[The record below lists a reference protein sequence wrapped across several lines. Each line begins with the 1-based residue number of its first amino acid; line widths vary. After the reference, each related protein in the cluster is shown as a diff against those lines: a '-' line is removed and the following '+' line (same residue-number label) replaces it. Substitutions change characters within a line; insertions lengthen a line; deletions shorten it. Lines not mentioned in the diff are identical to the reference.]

1 MEVDINYLIKQ
12 LINGLAV
19 GSIYALIAVGYNM
32 VYGILELV
40 NFAHG
45 DVYMF
50 GTFIAMSLILAGVP
64 IPLAILI
71 ACLAGG
77 LLGMLVERI
86 AYRPVRNAPRVVP
99 MISAV
104 AAAFV
109 LRNLAQLIWGTQTKP
124 FPALIPEQTIR
135 LGDIEINT
143 LQVIIMAIALTLTAI
158 FSLIVKK
165 TKLGKATRSV
175 AQDIPASRLMG
186 IEVNRIIRFVYF
198 AGGFFGVSGGI
209 LFAMYYAIWIG
220 MGFLGTM
227 NAWIACIIG
236 GIGSLQGAFV
246 GGILLG
252 LFQVFISGYV
262 SSAYRDAFTYGLVMV
277 ILLVRPKGIFGRQIA
292 EKV

>member
-1 MEVDINYLIKQ
+1 MEVDYFVKQ

-50 GTFIAMSLILAGVP
+50 GTFIALTLIVAHVP
-64 IPLAILI
+64 VPLALLA
-71 ACLAGG
+71 ACVAGG
-77 LLGMLVERI
+77 LLGVLVERV
-86 AYRPVRNAPRVVP
+86 AYRPVRSAPRVVP

-109 LRNLAQLIWGTQTKP
+109 IRNAAQLIFGTQTRP
-124 FPALIPEQTIR
+124 FPTLIPERTIR
-135 LGDIEINT
+135 VGSFEFNS
-143 LQVIIMAIALTLTAI
+143 LQLLIMVIGLLLTFT
-158 FSLIVKK
+158 FVLIVRK

-175 AQDIPASRLMG
+175 AQDIPASKLMG
-186 IEVNRIIRFVYF
+186 IDVNRIIQYVYF
-198 AGGFFGVSGGI
+198 AGGFFGVAGGI
-209 LFAMYYAIWIG
+209 LFSMYYAIWIG

-227 NAWIACIIG
+227 SAWIACIIG
-236 GIGSLQGAFV
+236 GIGSLEGAFA
-246 GGILLG
+246 GGMLLG
-252 LFQVFISGYV
+252 LFQVMISGYV
-262 SSAYRDAFTYGLVMV
+262 SSAYRDAFTYGLVML
-277 ILLVRPKGIFGRQIA
+277 ILLVRPRGIFGRQVA

>member
-1 MEVDINYLIKQ
+1 MDPEVSYLIKQ
-12 LINGLAV
+12 VINGLAV

-50 GTFIAMSLILAGVP
+50 GTFVALSLLLWNVP
-64 IPLAILI
+64 APIAILI
-71 ACLAGG
+71 ACIVGG
-77 LLGMLVERI
+77 VLGMLVERI
-86 AYRPVRNAPRVVP
+86 AYKPVRNAPRVVP

-104 AAAFV
+104 AGAMV
-109 LRNLAQLIWGTQTKP
+109 IRNLAQLIWGSSTQP
-124 FPALIPEQTIR
+124 FPQLIPDRIIHI
-135 LGDIEINT
+135 GGVEINS
-143 LQVIIMAIALTLTAI
+143 LQVIIMLIALTLTAI
-158 FSLIVKK
+158 FTMIVRY

-186 IEVNRIIRFVYF
+186 IEVNRIITFVYF
-198 AGGFFGVSGGI
+198 AGGFFGVAGGV
-209 LFAMYYAIWIG
+209 LFAQYYAIWIG

-227 NAWIACIIG
+227 MAWIACIIG
-236 GIGSLQGAFV
+236 GIGSLQGAFL

-252 LFQVFISGYV
+252 IFQVLISGYV
-262 SSAYRDAFTYGLVMV
+262 SSAYRDAFTYGLVML
-277 ILLVRPKGIFGRQIA
+277 ILLVRPRGIFGRQIA

>member
-1 MEVDINYLIKQ
+1 MDIDIDYLIKQ
-12 LINGLAV
+12 LVNGLAA

-50 GTFIAMSLILAGVP
+50 GTFIALSLIMAGVP
-64 IPLAILI
+64 VPIALLLACI
-71 ACLAGG
+71 AGG
-77 LLGMLVERI
+77 ILGVLVERV

-124 FPALIPEQTIR
+124 FPELIPANTVT
-135 LGDIEINT
+135 LGGIEFNS
-143 LQVIIMAIALTLTAI
+143 LQLIIMAIALSLTAV
-158 FSLIVKK
+158 FSLIVRK
-165 TKLGKATRSV
+165 TKIGKATRSV

-186 IEVNRIIRFVYF
+186 IEVNRIIQYVYF
-198 AGGFFGVSGGI
+198 SGGFFGVAGGV
-209 LFAMYYAIWIG
+209 LFSMYYAIWIG

-227 NAWIACIIG
+227 SAWIACIIG
-236 GIGSLQGAFV
+236 GIGSLQGAFT

-252 LFQVFISGYV
+252 LFQALISGYV
-262 SSAYRDAFTYGLVMV
+262 SSAYRDAFTYGLVMI
-277 ILLVRPKGIFGRQIA
+277 ILLVRPRGIFGRQVA

>member
-1 MEVDINYLIKQ
+1 MDVNYLIKQ

-32 VYGILELV
+32 VYGILGLV

-50 GTFIAMSLILAGVP
+50 GTFIALSLLSGHVPVPVAIVLAC
-64 IPLAILI
+64 II
-71 ACLAGG
+71 GG
-77 LLGMLVERI
+77 LLGMLVERV

-99 MISAV
+99 MISAM

-109 LRNLAQLIWGTQTKP
+109 LRNIAQLIWGTQTMP
-124 FPALIPEQTIR
+124 FPALIPQQTIR
-135 LGDIEINT
+135 LGTIEINS
-143 LQVIIMAIALTLTAI
+143 LQVVIMTIALLLTAV
-158 FSLIVKK
+158 FALIARK
-165 TKLGKATRSV
+165 TKVGKATRSV

-186 IEVNRIIRFVYF
+186 INVNRIILYVYF
-198 AGGFFGVSGGI
+198 TGGFFGVAGGV
-209 LFAMYYAIWIG
+209 LFSMYYAIWIG

-236 GIGSLQGAFV
+236 GIGSLEGAFT

-252 LFQVFISGYV
+252 VFQALISGYV
-262 SSAYRDAFTYGLVMV
+262 SSSYRDALTYAIVMI
-277 ILLVRPKGIFGRQIA
+277 ILLVRPTGIFGRQVA

>member
-1 MEVDINYLIKQ
+1 MDVNYFIKQ

-50 GTFIAMSLILAGVP
+50 GTFIALTLIVAGVP
-64 IPLAILI
+64 APLAILL
-71 ACLAGG
+71 ACISGG
-77 LLGMLVERI
+77 LLGVIVERV
-86 AYRPVRNAPRVVP
+86 ADRPVRSAARVVP

-109 LRNLAQLIWGTQTKP
+109 IRNAAQLLFGTQTKP
-124 FPALIPEQTIR
+124 FPALLPEQTIQ
-135 LGDIEINT
+135 LGAIEFNS
-143 LQVIIMAIALTLTAI
+143 LQFIIMAIGLLLTAT
-158 FSLIVKK
+158 FVLIVRK

-186 IEVNRIIRFVYF
+186 INVNRIIQYVYF
-198 AGGFFGVSGGI
+198 SGGFFGVAGGI
-209 LFAMYYAIWIG
+209 LFSMYYAIWIG

-227 NAWIACIIG
+227 NAWIASIIG
-236 GIGSLQGAFV
+236 GIGSLEGAFV

-252 LFQVFISGYV
+252 LFQVMISGYV
-262 SSAYRDAFTYGLVMV
+262 SSAYRDAFTYGLVMI
-277 ILLVRPKGIFGRQIA
+277 ILLVRPRGIFGRQVA

>member
-1 MEVDINYLIKQ
+1 MEIDMNYLIRQ

-45 DVYMF
+45 DVYMV
-50 GTFIAMSLILAGVP
+50 GTFIALSLLLGDLP

-71 ACLAGG
+71 ACICGG
-77 LLGMLVERI
+77 LLGILVERI

-109 LRNLAQLIWGTQTKP
+109 LRNLAQLIWGTHTRP
-124 FPALIPEQTIR
+124 FPELIPNRMISIGGVEVNSLQLVI
-135 LGDIEINT
+135 LG
-143 LQVIIMAIALTLTAI
+143 IALFLTAV
-158 FSLIVKK
+158 FTLIVRK

-186 IEVNRIIRFVYF
+186 IEVNRIIMFVYF
-198 AGGFFGVSGGI
+198 AGGFFGVAAGV

-252 LFQVFISGYV
+252 LFQVFVSGYV
-262 SSAYRDAFTYGLVMV
+262 SSAYRDAFTYGLVML
-277 ILLVRPKGIFGRQIA
+277 ILLVRPRGIFGRQIA

>member
-1 MEVDINYLIKQ
+1 MDPEVNYFIKQ

-45 DVYMF
+45 DVYMV
-50 GTFIAMSLILAGVP
+50 GTFIALSLLLAKVP
-64 IPLAILI
+64 APLAILI
-71 ACLAGG
+71 ACIIGG
-77 LLGMLVERI
+77 LLGIIVERV

-104 AAAFV
+104 AAALV
-109 LRNLAQLIWGTQTKP
+109 LRNLAQLIWGSSTKP
-124 FPALIPEQTIR
+124 FPTLIPDKVIH
-135 LGDIEINT
+135 LGVIEINS
-143 LQVIIMAIALTLTAI
+143 LQVIIMLIALILTAI
-158 FSLIVKK
+158 FSLIVRK

-186 IEVNRIIRFVYF
+186 IEVNRIITFVYF
-198 AGGFFGVSGGI
+198 AGGFFGVAGGI

-227 NAWIACIIG
+227 NAWISCIIG

-252 LFQVFISGYV
+252 LFQVFMSGYV

-277 ILLVRPKGIFGRQIA
+277 ILLIRPRGIFGRQVS